1 VRLGRPHHR
10 GRHRGAG
17 DQVAK
22 HNLRRLCLV
31 IAGFVIAA
39 IALPFVNAGT
49 VTVSEQSG
57 AVQQRGVVLPT
68 WKTHG
73 YGGPATTQ
81 ATSAIAGV
89 GATWIQFTPTWKMAT
104 ATSSRIDVAW
114 SVTDA
119 DLLAA
124 IDHAHSKGLKILLK
138 PHVDPQDGTIR
149 WKINPSNRAAW
160 FNSYQSMM
168 THYATIA
175 QQKGVEEFSVGCE
188 LATMSGSAD
197 RSAWLTVIDAIK
209 AIYSAPLV
217 YAATVDEYPNVSF
230 WDQLNFIGIDAYFP
244 LSTTPTTDISALE
257 AAWIP
262 IRDQMSAFA
271 VDVGRRIL
279 FTEAGYP
286 SLVGAAIEPWN
297 NEYSST
303 PSQPEQ
309 AAGYEAL
316 LATFSG
322 QPWWAGAFWWSWWTD
337 NGVYNPLDF
346 AIGDKLAESVLRNW
360 WASTPYRG
368 TVKTCGSDAFGGV
381 GTPHICGSSARDT
394 PQPSVR
400 IRNWAGQQ

>member
-1 VRLGRPHHR
+1 MPHHY
-10 GRHRGAG
+10 GRRRRVG
-17 DQVAK
+17 DPGAK
-22 HNLRRLCLV
+22 HKLRRLGLV

-39 IALPFVNAGT
+39 IALPFANAVM
-49 VTVSEQSG
+49 VTVSEQSE
-57 AVQQRGVVLPT
+57 AVEQRGVVLPT

-73 YGGPATTQ
+73 YEGTATTQ
-81 ATSAIAGV
+81 ATSDIAGL

-119 DLLAA
+119 ALLAA
-124 IDHAHSKGLKILLK
+124 IDLAHSKGLKILLK
-138 PHVDPQDGTIR
+138 PHVDPQDGTNR
-149 WKINPSNRAAW
+149 WEINPSNRAAW

-175 QQKGVEEFSVGCE
+175 QQKGIDEFSVGCE

-197 RSAWLTVIDAIK
+197 HSAWLTVINAIK
-209 AIYSAPLV
+209 AIYSGPLV
-217 YAATVDEYPNVSF
+217 YAATTVEYPNVSF

-244 LSTTPTTDISALE
+244 LSTRPTTDITALE

-271 VDVGRRIL
+271 VDVGRPIL

-286 SLVGAAIEPWN
+286 SLAGAAVEPWN
-297 NEYSST
+297 NQYSGT

-309 AAGYEAL
+309 AAAYEAL

-337 NGVYNPLDF
+337 NGVYAPLDH
-346 AIGDKLAESVLRNW
+346 AIGGKLAESILRNW
-360 WASTPYRG
+360 WASHPFGASLRG
-368 TVKTCGSDAFGGV
+368 PRSDPRSGSDVAGG
-381 GTPHICGSSARDT
+381 TT
-394 PQPSVR
+394 
-400 IRNWAGQQ
+400 

>member
-1 VRLGRPHHR
+1 MPHHH
-10 GRHRGAG
+10 GRHRPG

-22 HNLRRLCLV
+22 RNLRRLRLV
-31 IAGFVIAA
+31 IAGFVIAV
-39 IALPFVNAGT
+39 IALPCANAVM
-49 VTVSEQSG
+49 VTVSERSG
-57 AVQQRGVVLPT
+57 AVQQGGVVLPT

-73 YGGPATTQ
+73 YDGTTTTQ
-81 ATSAIAGV
+81 AISDIAGL

-104 ATSSRIDVAW
+104 ATSSSIDVAW

-119 DLLAA
+119 GLLAA
-124 IDHAHSKGLKILLK
+124 IDLAHSKGLKILLK
-138 PHVDPQDGTIR
+138 PHVDPQDGTNR
-149 WKINPSNRAAW
+149 WEINPSDRAAW
-160 FNSYQSMM
+160 FKSYQSMI

-175 QQKGVEEFSVGCE
+175 QQKGVDEFSVGCE
-188 LATMSGSAD
+188 LATMSGSTD
-197 RSAWLTVIDAIK
+197 RSAWLTIINAIK
-209 AIYSAPLV
+209 AIYSGPRV
-217 YAATVDEYPNVSF
+217 YAATIVEYPNVSF

-262 IRDQMSAFA
+262 IRDRMSAF
-271 VDVGRRIL
+271 VVEVGRPIL

-286 SLVGAAIEPWN
+286 SLAGAAVEPWN
-297 NEYSST
+297 NKYSST

-337 NGVYNPLDF
+337 NRVYDPLDH
-346 AIGDKLAESVLRNW
+346 AIGGKLAESVLRNW

-368 TVKTCGSDAFGGV
+368 PVETCGSDGSGGV
-381 GTPHICGSSARDT
+381 GTSQICGSSARNT
-394 PQPSVR
+394 QRPSAR
-400 IRNWAGQQ
+400 IRIGQDESR